1 MSKFLLACTFLFSVA
16 GSALAADAVVTE
28 PAPELVP
35 AGFVWTGGYVGL
47 QAGYSWGDAAVSF
60 PDNTVI
66 YSNPDP
72 DGFIGGIYAG
82 YNHQLPNNLVL
93 GIEADIN
100 YSDADGADFL
110 NIVGAGPNLDE
121 EWESEINWTAALR
134 ARVGYSLDRT
144 LLYVA
149 GGVAFAD
156 VDLSVYDAG
165 SLRDEISDTL
175 TGWTVGVGAE
185 HAFTDNLVARLEYRF
200 SDFGTA
206 SYDALE
212 GGTIPTDVD
221 LQIHD
226 VRVGLAYKF

>member
-1 MSKFLLACTFLFSVA
+1 M
-16 GSALAADAVVTE
+16 
-28 PAPELVP
+28 P

-47 QAGYSWGDAAVSF
+47 QAGYAWGDTSVSF
-60 PDNTVI
+60 PSSAI
-66 YSNPDP
+66 YFSKPDA

-93 GIEADIN
+93 GVEADIN
-100 YSDADGADFL
+100 YSNADGVDFL
-110 NIVGAGPNLDE
+110 SRVGFPPALNE
-121 EWESEINWTAALR
+121 EWQSEIKWTAALR

-149 GGVAFAD
+149 VGVALAD
-156 VDLSVYDAG
+156 LEVGVYDWG
-165 SLRDEISDTL
+165 VLRDEVSDTL

-185 HAFTDNLVARLEYRF
+185 HAFTDNLVARLEYRY

-206 SYDALE
+206 SYDELE
-212 GGTIPTDVD
+212 ATVPAGVD
-221 LQIHD
+221 SRIHD